1 MALRRRLDR
10 VAARRATIG
19 LPHVPFRVCEG
30 RSAMRFLL
38 GLLLGIALGVAVG
51 LVLAP
56 QPGSETRKALRE
68 QLQKSGEGGEEDDA
82 SSDGE
87 TG

>member
-1 MALRRRLDR
+1 
-10 VAARRATIG
+10 
-19 LPHVPFRVCEG
+19 
-30 RSAMRFLL
+30 MRFLL

-68 QLQKSGEGGEEDDA
+68 QLQKSGDEDEEAASEERAGG
-82 SSDGE
+82 
-87 TG
+87 